1 MITDEQRITGAV
13 RGAPPCKDCAERFL
27 ACHDRCPKD
36 ERGEFGYK
44 AWKAETKR
52 VNMDRAEY
60 NRRNIKKYTSYGGN
74 EDG

>member
-13 RGAPPCKDCAERFL
+13 RGAPPCKDCTERFL
-27 ACHDRCPKD
+27 ACHDHCPKD
-36 ERGEFGYK
+36 ERGGFGYK

-52 VNMDRAEY
+52 VNMARAEY

-74 EDG
+74 ENG